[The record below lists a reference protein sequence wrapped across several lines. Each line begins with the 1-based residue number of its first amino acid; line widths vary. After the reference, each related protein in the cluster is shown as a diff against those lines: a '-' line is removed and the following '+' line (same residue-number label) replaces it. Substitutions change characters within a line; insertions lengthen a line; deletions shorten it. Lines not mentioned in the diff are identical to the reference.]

1 MRIGPF
7 GHWEI
12 ILILVVVMLLFGAK
26 RLPDMAKGVGQSVR
40 EFRRAIRGMDE
51 PSEAPASA
59 NAEAPAG
66 STAPYAAAAAE
77 PVDRR

>member
-26 RLPDMAKGVGQSVR
+26 RLPDMAKGIGQSVR
-40 EFRRAIRGMDE
+40 EFRKAIRGMDE
-51 PSEAPASA
+51 GGESPAS
-59 NAEAPAG
+59 AEAPAAPA
-66 STAPYAAAAAE
+66 TAPYAAAAE
-77 PVDRR
+77 PVERR